1 MEQALGTAIGL
12 GVTYLFLAVVVSAL
26 VEAISGLLSLRAKK
40 LCQFLSRILEGG
52 LGNTLNHPLIK
63 TLGNASGRGNDL
75 PSYIPTHLF
84 SRAFLS
90 TVGELEAKGV
100 ALEDAYQQALAA
112 LPPAAQ
118 QQVKGIVGSSI
129 GSLDRAEKR
138 VAEWFDA
145 SMDRLSGDYRRYVQW
160 VTRGLA
166 VVLVLAVNA
175 NSMTMGETF
184 WRDPA
189 VRDAASQLAKKALE
203 TCQVQELPAP
213 TPSSADAAGS
223 AGSPDATGSA
233 DAPGSAGSLDAP
245 PQLVMVATVDGQQLD
260 CSEFLKLT
268 AERLPLPLGWTSAA
282 WCAALASPL
291 SFLKALFGMLLTMI
305 AVSFG
310 APFWF
315 DILRKVAPMLQLS
328 GPKPKDG
335 DKATKS

>member
-213 TPSSADAAGS
+213 TPSS
-223 AGSPDATGSA
+223 PDA
-233 DAPGSAGSLDAP
+233 AGSLDAP
-245 PQLVMVATVDGQQLD
+245 GAADAPPQLAMVATVDGQQLD

-291 SFLKALFGMLLTMI
+291 SFLEALFGLLLTMI